1 MTTLASLDDFNLLP
15 PDRTYYR
22 GKVRDVL
29 DIGQNL
35 LLVTTDRISAF
46 DRVLGVI
53 PYKGEILNRLACW
66 WLEKSA
72 SIVPNHFQRRVGS
85 RSMIGKKAQVIPLE
99 IVVRGY
105 LTGSAW
111 RDYKEGRPTS
121 GCTFPPGLAKN
132 QAFAQPVITPS
143 TKALDGEHDEPIS
156 ASAILERGLV
166 SADLWHQIQ
175 AAALSLFDFGTRL
188 AGEQG
193 LILVDTKYEFG
204 LLPGGELVVV
214 DEIHTPDSSRYWYA
228 DSYHRAYENHEEPRS
243 LDKEFLR
250 SWLLAQGY
258 SGQENPPEIPE
269 DIQEQVSLRYQELYS
284 RITGEKF
291 TTIDRGFESERQEL
305 AVIL

>member
-1 MTTLASLDDFNLLP
+1 MATLASLDDYALLP
-15 PDRTYYR
+15 PERTYYR

-29 DIGQNL
+29 DLGQNL

-53 PYKGEILNRLACW
+53 PYKGEVLNRLACW

-72 SIVPNHFQRRVGS
+72 TVVPNHFVRRVGS

-99 IVVRGY
+99 IVVRAY

-121 GCTFPPGLAKN
+121 GSTFPPGLKKN
-132 QAFAQPVITPS
+132 QAFAHPVITPS
-143 TKALDGEHDEPIS
+143 TKAPDGEHDEPIS
-156 ASAILERGLV
+156 ISDILARGLV
-166 SADLWHQIQ
+166 SADLWSQVET
-175 AAALSLFDFGTRL
+175 AALRLFDFGTKV

-204 LLPGGELVVV
+204 LLPDGSLVVV

-228 DSYHRAYENHEEPRS
+228 DSYPAAFETGQDPLS

-250 SWLLAQGY
+250 AWLLSQGY
-258 SGQENPPEIPE
+258 SGQENPPKLPA
-269 DIQEQVSLRYQELYS
+269 DIQEQVSLRYQELYT

-291 TTIDRGFESERQEL
+291 STIDSGFESERQEL